1 MYENPAKVVTLQLL
15 QAFIRPQLRERCLD
29 LVIVFFNRCDSGVIT
44 AIDWRE
50 EVEPSNELEK
60 RVGLFFPLECLGVY
74 HTATVPPK
82 QSTLLTV
89 KDNAKGKDA
98 KLRMME
104 GGGISDQLSTDFVSG
119 IRPPNMTFQVTM
131 LLIVSLQLRKRA
143 EYIVFYFLVL
153 NPQVDGL
160 EVQVHRPIII
170 AGSVPINSD
179 VGFLFIFR
187 TILTRRGIFKFE
199 LGAKT
204 R

>member
-1 MYENPAKVVTLQLL
+1 VYENPAKVVTLQLL
-15 QAFIRPQLRERCLD
+15 PAFMCPQLRERCLG
-29 LVIVFFNRCDSGVIT
+29 LVIVIDNRCDGGIIT

-50 EVEPSNELEK
+50 EVEPPKELEK
-60 RVGLFFPLECLGVY
+60 RVGFFFPLECLGVY

-98 KLRMME
+98 KLRVME

-143 EYIVFYFLVL
+143 EYIAVFFLVL

-160 EVQVHRPIII
+160 EV
-170 AGSVPINSD
+170 
-179 VGFLFIFR
+179 
-187 TILTRRGIFKFE
+187 
-199 LGAKT
+199 
-204 R
+204 